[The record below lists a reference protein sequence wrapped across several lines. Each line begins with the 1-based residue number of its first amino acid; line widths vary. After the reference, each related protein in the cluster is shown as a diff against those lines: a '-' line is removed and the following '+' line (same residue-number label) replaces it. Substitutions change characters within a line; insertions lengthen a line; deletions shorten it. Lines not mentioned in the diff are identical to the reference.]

1 MSHDDPTDNAL
12 AAIASILDQTTTPPD
27 TAKVKEKAPGPFE
40 ESEAVL
46 LPPALPDSTESEPR
60 EPEQSEPEPIE
71 PTVQSIVE
79 PAAQSIE
86 AHGYS
91 KTGPGPMAA
100 LRFRWTVREDDGRYY
115 VDETFGE
122 GLSPLVNGPMDADA
136 AIKFVDEREAEA
148 RQRFEQFK
156 HEMINRAATAYV
168 AKDAGET

>member
-27 TAKVKEKAPGPFE
+27 TAKATEKAPAPVE
-40 ESEAVL
+40 ESEPVL
-46 LPPALPDSTESEPR
+46 LPPPLPDSTETEPR

-71 PTVQSIVE
+71 PTVQPIVE

-122 GLSPLVNGPMDADA
+122 GLSPLVNGPLDADA
-136 AIKFVDEREAEA
+136 AIRFVDEREAEA
-148 RQRFEQFK
+148 RQRFEHFK
-156 HEMINRAATAYV
+156 HEMFNRAATAYV
-168 AKDAGET
+168 AKDDGET